1 MELRD
6 ARAWSGSVRICGPG
20 AQETNK
26 RRGVSAMPVT
36 PPAGAQ
42 QRFAP
47 LTTVEQIPLPEYSVA
62 ATHHPGGRLPAGC
75 AGFRKAVQAAAGP
88 IPAAAHT
95 AMWHRARPS
104 GATGPGH
111 KSEEGALL
119 PQLQGPG
126 QGNEGG

>member
-62 ATHHPGGRLPAGC
+62 ATHHPGGRCLLGARFSGRRFMPLPARSPQQHIQQCGIGPEP
-75 AGFRKAVQAAAGP
+75 AEPLAQAIKADEAA
-88 IPAAAHT
+88 
-95 AMWHRARPS
+95 
-104 GATGPGH
+104 
-111 KSEEGALL
+111 
-119 PQLQGPG
+119 
-126 QGNEGG
+126 